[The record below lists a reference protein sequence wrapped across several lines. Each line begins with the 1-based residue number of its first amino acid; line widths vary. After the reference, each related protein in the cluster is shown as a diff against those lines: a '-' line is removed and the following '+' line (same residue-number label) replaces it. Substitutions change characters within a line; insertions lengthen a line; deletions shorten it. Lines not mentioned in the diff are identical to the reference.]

1 MNDRYIDGGAS
12 LIQLYGWL
20 RETGEIDRLIDLV
33 IEKVRDS
40 RQTEKAKD
48 SEPPLRAENE
58 RLREA
63 IKEWAPALRKACV
76 RVLPKEAQPWM
87 WLALLGE
94 ARDAADAL
102 DAALAAPEEK
112 SNV

>member
-63 IKEWAPALRKACV
+63 LTTIKLMCASGYYGPFSFTYAM
-76 RVLPKEAQPWM
+76 EAK
-87 WLALLGE
+87 
-94 ARDAADAL
+94 RIAAQ
-102 DAALAAPEEK
+102 ALAAPPEEK
-112 SNV
+112 